1 MSMKYI
7 NVAFKAY
14 ATTTLYMCDI
24 DDIKVGDFVV
34 VPSWNSELT
43 GRVVSFST
51 GKQFSLK
58 KPQAVLRKATP
69 KEINEVADVFGIA
82 KNPDYIDEDDEGESF
97 LTNSGYGTKELK
109 KILKRYDKPAEGG
122 KADKGPEKAAPQ
134 AKDDSTEMGNKD
146 AAPGYWR
153 YVAIAIL
160 ALYFLKDFIFSD

>member
-82 KNPDYIDEDDEGESF
+82 KNPDYIDEDDEDESF

-109 KILKRYDKPAEGG
+109 KILKKYDKPAEGG
-122 KADKGPEKAAPQ
+122 KVDKDPEKAAPQ
-134 AKDDSTEMGNKD
+134 AKDDSAEMGDKD
-146 AAPGYWR
+146 ATPGYWR

-160 ALYFLKDFIFSD
+160 ALYFLKDYIFSE